1 MQTIKAIYD
10 GISFFPKQPVP
21 VKGSYTV
28 EITFLEP
35 IKEQKQAST
44 RPPFEY
50 GSMTGK
56 IWIADDFDAPLE
68 DFKEYME

>member
-10 GISFFPKQPVP
+10 GINFFPKQPVP
-21 VKGSYTV
+21 VKGSYKV

-35 IKEQKQAST
+35 IDEQKQIPT

-50 GSMTGK
+50 GCMTGK
-56 IWIADDFDAPLE
+56 MLISDDFDAPL
-68 DFKEYME
+68 DDMKEYME

>member
-10 GISFFPKQPVP
+10 GINFFPNQPIL
-21 VKGSYTV
+21 VKGSYKV

-35 IKEQKQAST
+35 IGEQKQIPT

-50 GSMTGK
+50 GCMTGK
-56 IWIADDFDAPLE
+56 MWIADDFDAPLE
-68 DFKEYME
+68 DMKEYME